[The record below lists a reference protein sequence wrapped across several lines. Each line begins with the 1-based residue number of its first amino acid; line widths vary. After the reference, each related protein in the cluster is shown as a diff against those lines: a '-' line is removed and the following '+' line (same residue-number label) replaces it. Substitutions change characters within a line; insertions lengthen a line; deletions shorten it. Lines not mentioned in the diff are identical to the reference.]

1 MKRIKI
7 LAIATAAGL
16 GLTACNRSDLQTPA
30 PGKPNDLTVEVSLAT
45 EPLNQTGKGS
55 FAPAASIKAAREAE
69 KSGVVVVYGAEDEPA
84 TKSTNELA
92 PADDAKVHNLWAI
105 QFRADGTLLGEP
117 FYTTD
122 IPEPGTGGAGVDATY
137 NLAVQLTT
145 NTEPGGKVYFIANI
159 HSPNTFNAT
168 NAATEAKL
176 HEVVKSIG
184 TELKPTTA
192 GGIPM
197 LGVYTGKVE
206 SSGTLTT
213 VSMKRL
219 LAKVVL
225 KYKINPAFQN
235 FEVTGV
241 RMRNVAEN
249 IHFGPEPT
257 GIFPAKAA
265 GSHIDYPAEDLTQ
278 ATTDGD
284 YKKFVWYVPE
294 NLRGVASG
302 VSAVKDRNLSK
313 TDGKAT
319 YIELT
324 GAVTKSATRPQK
336 AIYRFLLG
344 DPATNPGDFNVRRNN
359 VYTLSVDIQ
368 GINTADSRVE
378 VETFDM
384 NNSAMVQPKTGNVTF
399 DIRKCLSNGFTNE
412 SQLNT
417 MLSSG
422 AWRVAVLWQ
431 DVAVNN
437 YVTINYNLPGKADD
451 KSLGIFSVKSNN
463 GNSGNAV
470 VALYNNATSG
480 GTILWSWHVWVTD
493 YQPDGG
499 QSYNLGINSKLAVP
513 GGEVHTYGPQYQTA
527 ANGIKPQRTDLR
539 VIMDRNLGA
548 TGVLYDLP
556 TTKAQNYPTYGFHY
570 QWGRKD
576 PFPKAA
582 TQGTNVA
589 TQPTYQVDG
598 TTVTNYPKLIKGP
611 VSLSTAVQNPQIF
624 YFNKDDEQDWLSSQN
639 NALWG
644 DGAVKSA
651 YDPCPKGWRVAPNGT
666 WDDFGD
672 TWKSGSYVDAGFY
685 KNSTW
690 VTGVNMDIA
699 GGVYYGGS
707 AESVKAFYPVPG
719 YRASITGVFWSVA
732 SNGASWASTI
742 LMKNSRDEWGHH
754 ISYNATV
761 LHPNGGSAR
770 AHGHPVRCIQE

>member
-384 NNSAMVQPKTGNVTF
+384 NNSAMVQPKTGSVTF

-431 DVAVNN
+431 DVAENN

-480 GTILWSWHVWVTD
+480 GTILWSWHVWVTT
-493 YQPDGG
+493 YQPDGS

-513 GGEVHTYGPQYQTA
+513 GGEVHTYGEKYKQASDKMGGGP
-527 ANGIKPQRTDLR
+527 LR
-539 VIMDRNLGA
+539 VMMDRNLGA

-556 TTKAQNYPTYGFHY
+556 TTKAQNYPTYGLFY

-576 PFPKAA
+576 PFPKASDEA
-582 TQGTNVA
+582 GDKDTETQEY
-589 TQPTYQVDG
+589 TQLTYRADG
-598 TTVTNYPKLIKGP
+598 TTVTDYPTLTQGP
-611 VSLSTAVQNPQIF
+611 VTLAEAMRNPQTF
-624 YFNKDDEQDWLSSQN
+624 YYDEQDSEYTDWTTERSD
-639 NALWG
+639 ALWG
-644 DGAVKSA
+644 DGAVKSP
-651 YDPCPKGWRVAPNGT
+651 YDPCPKGWRLAPGEA

-672 TWKSGSYVDAGFY
+672 VWKTGNYVDAGFY

-690 VTGVNMDIA
+690 TKQDVDL
-699 GGVYYGGS
+699 GGAVYYGGT
-707 AESVKAFYPVPG
+707 AGAVKAFYPAPG
-719 YRASITGVFWSVA
+719 NRVYFHGAFWGVGYVGYAWSSSAVNGRGDQLCFNYNKIYQHNYSERAYGCQA
-732 SNGASWASTI
+732 
-742 LMKNSRDEWGHH
+742 
-754 ISYNATV
+754 
-761 LHPNGGSAR
+761 
-770 AHGHPVRCIQE
+770 RCIQE

>member
-16 GLTACNRSDLQTPA
+16 GLAACNRSDLQTPA

-45 EPLNQTGKGS
+45 EPLNLTGKGS
-55 FAPAASIKAAREAE
+55 FAPAASTKAAEG
-69 KSGVVVVYGAEDEPA
+69 GVAVTYGEDFGGD
-84 TKSTNELA
+84 TKSTAELST
-92 PADDAKVHNLWAI
+92 ADDAKVHNLWAI

-241 RMRNVAEN
+241 RMRNVSAH
-249 IHFGPEPT
+249 IHLAPEPT

-384 NNSAMVQPKTGNVTF
+384 NNSAMVQPKTGSVTF

-463 GNSGNAV
+463 GTSGNAV

-499 QSYNLGINSKLAVP
+499 QSYNLGINSKLTVP
-513 GGEVHTYGPQYQTA
+513 GGEVHTYGSQYQTA
-527 ANGIKPQRTDLR
+527 ANGIKPQRSDLR

-548 TGVLYDLP
+548 TGTLYSLS
-556 TTKAQNYPTYGFHY
+556 TTNAQNYPTYGLLY

-576 PFPKAA
+576 PFPKTKAGIA
-582 TQGTNVA
+582 GTDGGP
-589 TQPTYQVDG
+589 QPTYLADG
-598 TTVTNYPKLIKGP
+598 TPKQKFPNMVEGP
-611 VSLSTAVQNPQIF
+611 ISSVSTAIQAPESFF
-624 YFNKDDEQDWLSSQN
+624 YAPAEPRDWLISYN
-639 NALWG
+639 NTLWG
-644 DGAVKSA
+644 DGTTKSV
-651 YDPCPKGWRVAPNGT
+651 YDPCPDGWRLPPNGT
-666 WDDFGD
+666 WEDFGAYGSIYL
-672 TWKSGSYVDAGFY
+672 TSGTADGTY
-685 KNSTW
+685 KNPTW
-690 VTGVNMDIA
+690 NTANADL
-699 GGVYYGGS
+699 GGALYKFGT
-707 AESVKAFYPVPG
+707 VKAFYPATGSMSCSSGSLDYIGVNVQVWSSTPG
-719 YRASITGVFWSVA
+719 GNTRTMDLLLEKEKIYPHYSERRAYGFS
-732 SNGASWASTI
+732 
-742 LMKNSRDEWGHH
+742 
-754 ISYNATV
+754 
-761 LHPNGGSAR
+761 
-770 AHGHPVRCIQE
+770 VRCIQE

>member
-16 GLTACNRSDLQTPA
+16 GLAACNRSDLQTPA

-45 EPLNQTGKGS
+45 EPLNLTGKGS
-55 FAPAASIKAAREAE
+55 FAPAASTKAAEG
-69 KSGVVVVYGAEDEPA
+69 GVAVTYGEDFGGD
-84 TKSTNELA
+84 TKSTAELST
-92 PADDAKVHNLWAI
+92 ADDAKVHNLWAI

-145 NTEPGGKVYFIANI
+145 NTEPGGKVYFIANTN
-159 HSPNTFNAT
+159 SPNTFNAT

-184 TELKPTTA
+184 TELKPTTES
-192 GGIPM
+192 GIPM

-384 NNSAMVQPKTGNVTF
+384 NNSAMVQPKTGSVTF

-431 DVAVNN
+431 DVAENN

-480 GTILWSWHVWVTD
+480 GTILWSWHVWVTT
-493 YQPDGG
+493 YQPDGS
-499 QSYNLGINSKLAVP
+499 QSYNLGINSKLNVP

-527 ANGIKPQRTDLR
+527 ANGIKPQRSDLR

-548 TGVLYDLP
+548 TGTLYSLS
-556 TTKAQNYPTYGFHY
+556 TMNSQNYPTYGLFY

-582 TQGTNVA
+582 AGASGDNVA
-589 TQPTYQVDG
+589 TQPTYQANG
-598 TTVTNYPKLIKGP
+598 STVTNFPVLKSGPITLSEAFQQPQEFVYTLIGGEWN
-611 VSLSTAVQNPQIF
+611 ST
-624 YFNKDDEQDWLSSQN
+624 QDYTVYN
-639 NALWG
+639 TFWG
-644 DGAVKSA
+644 EGAAKSV
-651 YDPCPKGWRVAPNGT
+651 YDPCPEGWRIPPISAWN
-666 WDDFGD
+666 DF
-672 TWKSGSYVDAGFY
+672 TDATFQ
-685 KNSTW
+685 KNSAW
-690 VTGVNMDIA
+690 SGPNADLA
-699 GGVYYGGS
+699 GALYVAG
-707 AESVKAFYPVPG
+707 SVKAFYPGTG
-719 YRASITGVFWSVA
+719 YRHPHYEGKLYGVADGGLCWSSSIPTDAAYLKRAHFYNYSHVQYTNNHGV
-732 SNGASWASTI
+732 
-742 LMKNSRDEWGHH
+742 
-754 ISYNATV
+754 
-761 LHPNGGSAR
+761 R
-770 AHGHPVRCIQE
+770 AHGGAVRCIQE

>member
-16 GLTACNRSDLQTPA
+16 GLAACNRSDLQTPA

-45 EPLNQTGKGS
+45 EPLNLTGKGS
-55 FAPAASIKAAREAE
+55 FAPAASTKAAEG
-69 KSGVVVVYGAEDEPA
+69 GVAVTYGEDFGGD
-84 TKSTNELA
+84 TKSTAELST
-92 PADDAKVHNLWAI
+92 ADDAKVHNLWAI

-145 NTEPGGKVYFIANI
+145 NTEPGGKVYFIANTN
-159 HSPNTFNAT
+159 SPNTFNAT

-184 TELKPTTA
+184 TELKPTTES
-192 GGIPM
+192 GIPM

-480 GTILWSWHVWVTD
+480 GTILWSWHVWVTT
-493 YQPDGG
+493 YQPDGS
-499 QSYNLGINSKLAVP
+499 QSYNLGINSKLNVP
-513 GGEVHTYGPQYQTA
+513 GGEVHTYGSQYKTA
-527 ANGIKPQRTDLR
+527 ANGIKPQRSDLR

-548 TGVLYDLP
+548 TGTLYSLS
-556 TTKAQNYPTYGFHY
+556 TTNSQNYPTYGLFY

-582 TQGTNVA
+582 AGIEGNQVPSQT
-589 TQPTYQVDG
+589 TYQANG
-598 TTVTNYPKLIKGP
+598 STVTNFPPLVSGP
-611 VSLSTAVQNPQIF
+611 TTMDVTIQNPST
-624 YFNKDDEQDWLSSQN
+624 YYYSPASGTRDWNSSPDET
-639 NALWG
+639 LWG
-644 DGAVKSA
+644 DGTTKSV
-651 YDPCPKGWRVAPNGT
+651 YDPCPEGWRIPPSQT
-666 WDDFGD
+666 WSDFNE
-672 TWKSGSYVDAGFY
+672 TTSI
-685 KNSTW
+685 KNSDWTSK
-690 VTGVNMDIA
+690 VNLALGGRLYSA
-699 GGVYYGGS
+699 G
-707 AESVKAFYPVPG
+707 SVKAFFPTSGHRTGLSGEFYELGQGGCITTTTPDATPTGWSAFFTYNVNEGGRNSHYYRSYG
-719 YRASITGVFWSVA
+719 Y
-732 SNGASWASTI
+732 
-742 LMKNSRDEWGHH
+742 
-754 ISYNATV
+754 
-761 LHPNGGSAR
+761 
-770 AHGHPVRCIQE
+770 PVRCIQE